1 LGNIWGAPV
10 DASRQAHDDTVAVGD
25 DDDDDDGG
33 IKPARRGQP
42 ARTASMTRIACVFIV
57 AVAGLSAASDGKSEH
72 WLGASDRRHEGSWTW
87 MDGSTVTMGMPFWA
101 FDQPDNF
108 RGQEHCLEFSHT
120 KSGYF
125 NDQQCSREVSFVCQ
139 APMSII
145 SWPRQDTIH
154 ILESLKRNSL
164 H

>member
-1 LGNIWGAPV
+1 MVPQRAHRLRLHCGRCWPICSVRFGAQEYCKSLIQGGSLAIV
-10 DASRQAHDDTVAVGD
+10 DDCNLMRPLWNH
-25 DDDDDDGG
+25 
-33 IKPARRGQP
+33 
-42 ARTASMTRIACVFIV
+42 IV
-57 AVAGLSAASDGKSEH
+57 LTYGKSEH
-72 WLGASDRRHEGSWTW
+72 WLGALDRHHEGSWIW
-87 MDGSTVTMGMPFWA
+87 VDGSTVTMGMPFWA

-108 RGQEHCLEFSHT
+108 RGQENCLEFSHT

-139 APMSII
+139 APMSRK
-145 SWPRQDTIH
+145 SWPRQNTIH